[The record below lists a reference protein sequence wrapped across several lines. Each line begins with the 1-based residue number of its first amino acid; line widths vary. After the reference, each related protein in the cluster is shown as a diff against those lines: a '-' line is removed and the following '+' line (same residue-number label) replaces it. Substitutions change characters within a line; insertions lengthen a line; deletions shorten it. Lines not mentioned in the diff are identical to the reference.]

1 MTDVVVLLDD
11 FDLVAARASG
21 VANPAEV
28 EAAAEAAK
36 ALRRR
41 SGFIGDTLVVALAGG
56 TGSGKSSV
64 LNAIAGADI
73 ASVSPVRP
81 HTDFP
86 LAWIPSDAGPGL
98 ERMLDELSIFE
109 RATHDAFPGLAI
121 LDLPD
126 IDSIVE
132 WHRTVVEDLLP
143 RIDAVIWLFD
153 PEKYRDP
160 MLHEDFLRRLSRHGD
175 QFLFVLNKVDRIAR
189 DELDAVVDDLKSAL
203 RDDGYDTPRVFPVA
217 ASPPGAAAIGVDTLA
232 KHLANELDGKKI
244 AAGKLLGDVRAAA
257 ERLGADAMVLGGA
270 SVDFEE
276 RWERIAVATAE
287 GMSPGSGRAAV
298 QDALC
303 RIEDFIA
310 LVSVQVGTTFGSRIR
325 STFTPDRIEGD
336 LEAVFEA
343 AIIDE
348 RPVVRRWRRRKEVEP
363 DRLAAMAELELR
375 IGDPLRDLLRERA
388 VFGASLA
395 SLAVTSAQVEA
406 RLKSV

>member
-1 MTDVVVLLDD
+1 MTDVTVLLDD
-11 FDLVAARASG
+11 FDLVAAQADG
-21 VANPAEV
+21 VADPGEV

-36 ALRRR
+36 ALRQR

-64 LNAIAGADI
+64 LNAIAGAEI

-86 LAWIPSDAGPGL
+86 LAWVPTDAGPGL
-98 ERMLDELSIFE
+98 GRMLDELSIYE

-160 MLHEDFLRRLSRHGD
+160 MLHEDFLQRLSRHGE

-189 DELDAVVDDLKSAL
+189 DELDAVVADLKTAL
-203 RDDGYDTPRVFPVA
+203 REDGYESPKIFPI
-217 ASPPGAAAIGVDTLA
+217 AAAPPDAAPIGVDTLA
-232 KHLANELDGKKI
+232 RHLANELDGKRM

-257 ERLGADAMVLGGA
+257 ERLGADALVLGGA

-276 RWERIAVATAE
+276 RWSRIAVATAD
-287 GMSPGSGRAAV
+287 GMTPGSGRAAV

-303 RIEDFIA
+303 RI
-310 LVSVQVGTTFGSRIR
+310 
-325 STFTPDRIEGD
+325 DRARLRPGGD
-336 LEAVFEA
+336 
-343 AIIDE
+343 D
-348 RPVVRRWRRRKEVEP
+348 
-363 DRLAAMAELELR
+363 
-375 IGDPLRDLLRERA
+375 LREQNPQHLH
-388 VFGASLA
+388 S
-395 SLAVTSAQVEA
+395 
-406 RLKSV
+406 

>member
-1 MTDVVVLLDD
+1 MTDVTVLLDD
-11 FDLVAARASG
+11 FDLVAAQADG
-21 VANPAEV
+21 VADPGEV
-28 EAAAEAAK
+28 QAAAEAAK
-36 ALRRR
+36 ALRQR

-64 LNAIAGADI
+64 LNAIAGVEI

-86 LAWIPSDAGPGL
+86 LAWVPSDAGPGL
-98 ERMLDELSIFE
+98 ERMLEELSIYE

-160 MLHEDFLRRLSRHGD
+160 MLHEDFLQRLSRHGD

-189 DELDAVVDDLKSAL
+189 DELDAVVADLTIAL
-203 RDDGYDTPRVFPVA
+203 REDGYEAPRIFPI
-217 ASPPGAAAIGVDTLA
+217 AAAPPEAAPIGVDTLA
-232 KHLANELDGKKI
+232 RHLSNELDGKRM

-257 ERLGADAMVLGGA
+257 ERLGADAVVLGGA

-276 RWERIAVATAE
+276 RWSRIATATAE
-287 GMSPGSGRAAV
+287 GMTPGSGRAAV

-310 LVSVQVGTTFGSRIR
+310 LVSVQVGTTFGTRIR
-325 STFTPDRIEGD
+325 STFTPERIEGD
-336 LEAVFEA
+336 LEAVLEA
-343 AIIDE
+343 ATVDD
-348 RPVVRRWRRRKEVEP
+348 RPTSRRWRRKKVAEP
-363 DRLAAMAELELR
+363 DRVAATAELERR
-375 IGDPLRDLLRERA
+375 IGDPLREFLRERA
-388 VFGASLA
+388 VFGASLTT
-395 SLAVTSAQVEA
+395 LAVTSAQVEA
-406 RLKSV
+406 RLKSE